1 MDNTSS
7 IITSDES
14 EIRAMFGFAKSIDK
28 HPIVYKKKGEDCKD
42 VSSHVVSS
50 IRLVQL
56 DKDKKMGTLEIEIDS
71 GERIRICSAYLKEM
85 QSSKFSFDSTIELDG

>member
-28 HPIVYKKKGEDCKD
+28 YPIVYKRKSADGKG
-42 VSSHVVSS
+42 VSSHLVSS
-50 IRLVQL
+50 MRLIQL
-56 DKDKKMGTLEIEIDS
+56 DEDKKIGSLEIDIDN
-71 GERIRICSAYLKEM
+71 GETIRICSAYLKEM
-85 QSSKFSFDSTIELDG
+85 QSGKFSFDSKIELDV